1 MIYTIEN
8 SNFSL
13 GVNDIG
19 AELHSLKS
27 KKTGTEYI
35 WYGTPEIWNGQ
46 SPVLFPVIGRV
57 LDDKYRLDGKE
68 YNMPKH
74 GIVRRKPFELFDKT
88 NNTLTFVKKDNKE
101 TYEMYPY
108 HFEFYVT
115 YTLLEN
121 GISVSHKVVNKDK
134 KEMYY
139 SFGAHPGFNC
149 EIGDYL
155 EFSENETLST
165 ERIEE
170 YLTNETYPVLNNE
183 KKITITDHIF
193 DHDALIFSGYKSN
206 AIYLKSNRH
215 SRVVKFNLE
224 CPLLGI
230 WAKPG
235 APYVCIEPWWGI
247 DDGYEPKKDIRE
259 KRGIMSLAPENDKT
273 FSWSVE
279 ISE

>member
-8 SNFSL
+8 DNFSL

-27 KKTGTEYI
+27 KKTGIEYI
-35 WYGTPEIWNGQ
+35 WYGTTEIWNGQ

-68 YNMPKH
+68 YYMPKH
-74 GIVRRKPFELFDKT
+74 GIVRRKPFEFLGKT
-88 NNTLTFVKKDNKE
+88 ENTLTFVKKDNDE

-115 YTLLEN
+115 YTLLDN
-121 GISVSHKVVNKDK
+121 GISVSHKVVNKDE

-170 YLTNETYPVLNNE
+170 YLTDETYPVLNNE
-183 KKITITDHIF
+183 KKITITDRIF
-193 DHDALIFSGYKSN
+193 DHDALIFSGYKSK
-206 AIYLKSNRH
+206 AIYLKSDRH
-215 SRVVKFNLE
+215 NRVVKFNIE
-224 CPLLGI
+224 SPLLGI

-235 APYVCIEPWWGI
+235 APYVCLEPWWGI
-247 DDGYEPKKDIRE
+247 DDGYVPKKDIRE
-259 KRGIMSLAPENDKT
+259 KRGIMALESGRDKT